1 MMMADLR
8 SLTADIC
15 SLFSAFLISAF
26 EHLSLALYGGIH
38 RHAFGCFVMLAK
50 RFPYAIYY
58 KMEADIAIVWRV
70 LDCRRDPGWIRTQI
84 KTD

>member
-38 RHAFGCFVMLAK
+38 RRASGYFVLLAK
-50 RFPYAIYY
+50 DFPMPSTI
-58 KMEADIAIVWRV
+58 KWKPMLPSFGVCWIVAV
-70 LDCRRDPGWIRTQI
+70 IPAGSRRN
-84 KTD
+84 